1 MEMKPVDP
9 ASITH
14 LNGIFAP
21 IEDEIDVGPLEV
33 VQGSLPREHTGI
45 YLRNGPNCRFP
56 TLGRYTYPLGGAD
69 GLRLSD

>member
-9 ASITH
+9 ASIAH

-21 IEDEIDVGPLEV
+21 IQDEIDIGPLEV
-33 VQGSLPREHTGI
+33 VQGSLPRELTGI

-56 TLGRYTYPLGGAD
+56 ALGSYTYPLNGAEVFD
-69 GLRLSD
+69 